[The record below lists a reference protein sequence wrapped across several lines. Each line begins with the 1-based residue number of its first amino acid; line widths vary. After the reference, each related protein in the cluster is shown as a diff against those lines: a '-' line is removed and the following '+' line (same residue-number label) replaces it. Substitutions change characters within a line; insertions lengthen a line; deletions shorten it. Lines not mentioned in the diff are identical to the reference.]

1 MATRSAVIV
10 QLRLPPAL
18 ERLRVT
24 HDPVAADGVPAH
36 VTILFPFVPAD
47 ELRPPI
53 RDRLVQALSSVR
65 PFEVRFPRTGRFPGS
80 LWLAPEPAQPFHELI
95 QCVAAAFPEHPPY
108 EGLHDEVIPH
118 LTLAL
123 GAEAE
128 LDHLQDAADATG
140 LIAGRAMPVRQVVV
154 IAEGAGRRW
163 DARWRIRL
171 RP

>member
-10 QLRLPPAL
+10 QFRLPPAL
-18 ERLRVT
+18 ERLRAA

-36 VTILFPFVPAD
+36 VTILFPFVPAED
-47 ELRPPI
+47 LTPAI
-53 RDRLVQALSSVR
+53 RDRLVEAVR
-65 PFEVRFPRTGRFPGS
+65 GTRQFDVRFPRTGRFPGS

-95 QCVAAAFPEHPPY
+95 ACVAAAFPEHPPY
-108 EGLHDEVIPH
+108 EGLHDVVVPH

-123 GAEAE
+123 GSEAE
-128 LDHLQDAADATG
+128 LNELQAAADATG
-140 LIAGRAMPVRQVVV
+140 LAERRAIPVRQVVV

-163 DARWRIRL
+163 DARWRLRL